1 MTVYPTRW
9 NVISNYVGGD
19 DVIYQACR
27 QTRALGQRVAVG
39 RDANTDRWHVRIL
52 GPAEVRV

>member
-1 MTVYPTRW
+1 M
-9 NVISNYVGGD
+9 
-19 DVIYQACR
+19 Q
-27 QTRALGQRVAVG
+27 RALGQKVAVG